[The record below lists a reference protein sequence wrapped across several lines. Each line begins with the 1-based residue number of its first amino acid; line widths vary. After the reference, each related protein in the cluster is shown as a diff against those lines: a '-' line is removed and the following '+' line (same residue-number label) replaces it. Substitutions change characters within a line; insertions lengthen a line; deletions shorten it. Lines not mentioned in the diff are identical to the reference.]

1 MMRDLVN
8 DAEGD
13 VTLPDPDPVR
23 RTQAQMKQAL
33 PKRFYKDV
41 AAVDTPDG
49 FVIQL
54 DGRPVRTPGK
64 ALLALPSRNAAELVV
79 AEFAAQQEVIDP
91 VSMPVLRIV
100 NSAIDGVAPDMQ
112 AVLEDIIRYS
122 GSDLV
127 CYRSDAPQALVSRQ
141 ASAWDPVLG
150 WARSAL
156 GAQFFLAEGVM
167 HVTQPQGSLDAVGS
181 WLRQRQDPFWL
192 ASIHVMTTLTGSAL
206 LALAA
211 DAGVLAS
218 DQIWAAAH
226 VDEDWN
232 SEQWGEDDEA
242 VARRQARYRDFS
254 AAISLVRAL
263 QARD

>member
-1 MMRDLVN
+1 MRDLIN
-8 DAEGD
+8 DAEAG
-13 VTLPDPDPVR
+13 LPLSEPDPVR

-33 PKRFYKDV
+33 PKRFYQDV
-41 AAVDTPDG
+41 AAVDTVDG

-112 AVLEDIIRYS
+112 AVLEDVIRYC

-127 CYRSDAPQALVSRQ
+127 CYRSDAPQALVERQ
-141 ASAWDPVLG
+141 AAAWDPVLG

-156 GAQFFLAEGVM
+156 GAQFYLAEGVM
-167 HVTQPQGSLDAVGS
+167 HVTQPQGSLDAVGA
-181 WLRQRQDPFWL
+181 WLRQRQNPFWL
-192 ASIHVMTTLTGSAL
+192 ASIHVLTTLTGSAL

-211 DAGVLAS
+211 EAGALSS
-218 DQIWAAAH
+218 DQTWAAAH
-226 VDEDWN
+226 VDEEWN
-232 SEQWGEDDEA
+232 IEKWGEDDEA
-242 VARRQARYRDFS
+242 VARRQARYHDFS
-254 AAISLVRAL
+254 AAISLIRAL
-263 QARD
+263 QASD

>member
-1 MMRDLVN
+1 MRDLIN
-8 DAEGD
+8 DAEAGIS
-13 VTLPDPDPVR
+13 LSEPDPVR

-33 PKRFYKDV
+33 PKRFYQEV
-41 AAVDTPDG
+41 AAVDTADG

-64 ALLALPSRNAAELVV
+64 ARLVLPSRNAAELVV

-100 NSAIDGVAPDMQ
+100 NSAIDGVAPDMS

-127 CYRSDAPQALVSRQ
+127 CYRSDAPQALVARQ
-141 ASAWDPVLG
+141 AAAWDPVLG

-156 GAQFFLAEGVM
+156 GAQFYLAEGVM
-167 HVTQPQGSLDAVGS
+167 HVTQPQGSLDAVGA
-181 WLRQRQDPFWL
+181 WLRQRQNPFWL
-192 ASIHVMTTLTGSAL
+192 ASIHVLTTLTGSAL
-206 LALAA
+206 LALAVEA
-211 DAGVLAS
+211 DALSS
-218 DQIWAAAH
+218 DEIWAAAH

-232 SEQWGEDDEA
+232 IEKWGEDDEA
-242 VARRQARYRDFS
+242 VARRQSRYHDFS
-254 AAISLVRAL
+254 AAISLMRAL
-263 QARD
+263 